1 MLLSRVTSCA
11 LIKGAVLILAFPVAS
26 WASWASERCSAP
38 DASGV
43 QHCRAELNAGQI
55 QSMTATQEKSQWC
68 WAASIAMVFA
78 RYGHAL
84 SQEVIVRQHFGDP
97 ADRAVAAQVITQLL
111 ARPWKDGQGRRFEAS
126 ARVSRVVER
135 GPEAAY
141 ASTMISELAS
151 QRPLLI
157 GVAGH
162 AMVLVGI
169 DFERLH
175 ATGGVRIT
183 GGKVIDPM
191 PGRGVRRLV
200 QEEGRPTY
208 VAAVNVLD
216 ASATEGEVV
225 PTTPFD

>member
-1 MLLSRVTSCA
+1 MLLSRVISCA
-11 LIKGAVLILAFPVAS
+11 LIKGAVLMLAFPV
-26 WASWASERCSAP
+26 ASWASERCSAP
-38 DASGV
+38 DASGIER
-43 QHCRAELNAGQI
+43 CRAELSAGQI
-55 QSMTATQEKSQWC
+55 QSMAATQEKSQWC

-84 SQEVIVRQHFGDP
+84 SQEFIVRQHFGDP
-97 ADRAVAAQVITQLL
+97 VDRAVASQVITQLL

-126 ARVSRVVER
+126 ARVSRVAER
-135 GPEAAY
+135 GPAAAY
-141 ASTMISELAS
+141 APIMISELTS

-169 DFERLH
+169 DFERLT

-200 QEEGRPTY
+200 EEEARPSF
-208 VAAVNVLD
+208 VAAVDVLD
-216 ASATEGEVV
+216 ASATEGTALSEK
-225 PTTPFD
+225 PFH